1 MTADYDE
8 IFGDSYKVDGTAV
21 TGIGNNVSIIYRRLN
36 MGAQSADKIKICG
49 RTANTKDSIRL
60 KIDCAGTERTELI
73 EFEESAAY
81 VEREFNI
88 APVGGE
94 ITVTLL
100 YLPGCNFDLEWFRF
114 LQE

>member
-1 MTADYDE
+1 
-8 IFGDSYKVDGTAV
+8 
-21 TGIGNNVSIIYRRLN
+21 

-49 RTANTKDSIRL
+49 RTANAKDSIQL

-73 EFEESAAY
+73 EFEKSAAP

-94 ITVTLL
+94 IMVTLL